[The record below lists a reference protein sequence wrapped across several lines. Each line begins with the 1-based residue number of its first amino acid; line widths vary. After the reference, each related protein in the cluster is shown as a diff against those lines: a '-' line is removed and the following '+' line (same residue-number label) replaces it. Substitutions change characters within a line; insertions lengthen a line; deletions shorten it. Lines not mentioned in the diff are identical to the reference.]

1 MIHYVTSTY
10 MIKKSVEFL
19 TSYNRS
25 KNIQIDKAP
34 ILIYQE
40 KRKKIM
46 HFADKI
52 VWIVAGGMF
61 SSSRGIVLSPSLTSL
76 SVIIMFK
83 LCKS

>member
-19 TSYNRS
+19 TSYHRS

-52 VWIVAGGMF
+52 V
-61 SSSRGIVLSPSLTSL
+61 
-76 SVIIMFK
+76 
-83 LCKS
+83 